1 MYRFIG
7 DFHTH
12 SCVSQHAYST
22 IGELADAAARKGFS
36 AFAVTDH
43 GPALFDGAS
52 EHHFLCMNTLPDEME
67 GVRFLRGVEADIM
80 DYEGGVDI
88 SKKLLSSMDFIIAS
102 YHAECITPESKAA
115 HTKGWIRL
123 IESRFVDCLGHCGN
137 PMFDFDH
144 RPVLEACRDHEV
156 AIEINEN
163 SFAVRP
169 GSEEN
174 CRDILSIALELGVH
188 VIVNSDAHSKWA
200 LGCFPRTEAFL
211 EKLGVPEERIL
222 SCNASAFFS
231 FIERR
236 KALRR
241 NI

>member
-22 IGELADAAARKGFS
+22 IGELAESAAQKGFS

-43 GPALFDGAS
+43 GPAMFDGAS
-52 EHHFLCMNTLPDEME
+52 EHHFICMNTLPDEME

-80 DYEGGVDI
+80 DYEGRTDI
-88 SKKLLSSMDFIIAS
+88 SSKLVSSLDFIIAS
-102 YHAECITPESKAA
+102 YHVECIRPESRAS
-115 HTKGWIRL
+115 HTKGWIHA
-123 IESRFVDCLGHCGN
+123 IESGSVDCLGHCGN
-137 PMFDFDH
+137 PLFDFDH
-144 RPVLEACRDHEV
+144 KPVLEACRDHEV

-174 CRDILSIALELGVH
+174 CADILSIALELGVH
-188 VIVNSDAHSKWA
+188 IIVNSDAHSKWA
-200 LGCFPRTEAFL
+200 LGCFSHTEAFL
-211 EKLGVPEERIL
+211 AKLGVPEESIL
-222 SCNASAFFS
+222 SCNSNALFS

-236 KALRR
+236 KVIRR
-241 NI
+241 SI

>member
-22 IGELADAAARKGFS
+22 IGELAEAAARKGFS
-36 AFAVTDH
+36 AFAVTDQ

-67 GVRFLRGVEADIM
+67 GVRFLRGVEADII
-80 DYEGGVDI
+80 DYEGGLDI
-88 SKKLLSSMDFIIAS
+88 SRSLVSSLDLIIAS
-102 YHAECITPESKAA
+102 YHTECIEPESKTE

-123 IESRFVDCLGHCGN
+123 IESGFVDCLGHCGN
-137 PMFDFDH
+137 PLFDFYH
-144 RPVLEACRDHEV
+144 RPVLEACHHYGV

-163 SFAVRP
+163 SFVVRP

-174 CRDILSIALELGVH
+174 CVDIISIALELNVPI
-188 VIVNSDAHSKWA
+188 IVNSDAHSKWA
-200 LGCFPRTEAFL
+200 LGCFPRTEVFL
-211 EKLGVPEERIL
+211 EKLGVPESKIL
-222 SCNASAFFS
+222 SCNHDAFFS

-236 KALRR
+236 KSFRS